1 MKDTKPIPNGEHNSS
16 ADSGIFGASFSQL
29 PGLSLFPI
37 TPRHRSGGL
46 SVWLHQ
52 LPSQDSAP
60 LLAEV
65 SGKQKRLLLAFR
77 WNGNWPQISKIHD
90 SFLHFSVCLKISIT
104 KKFSQSIRKCL
115 VLRKVL
121 RTEL

>member
-1 MKDTKPIPNGEHNSS
+1 MKDTKPIPNGEHSSS

-37 TPRHRSGGL
+37 TPSPLEWWTL
-46 SVWLHQ
+46 SVAPPAVL
-52 LPSQDSAP
+52 QDSAL

-65 SGKQKRLLLAFR
+65 SGKQKRLLFAFR

-90 SFLHFSVCLKISIT
+90 SSLHFSVCLKISIT
-104 KKFSQSIRKCL
+104 KKFS
-115 VLRKVL
+115 
-121 RTEL
+121 